1 MEHLLWCN
9 HKTPTGARRKWVIWS
24 RAGFETSPLRPNTPA
39 TRASKILAA
48 KLTSGAAQS
57 DDRSMKVTRNIPE
70 QLIIADTPWLIGI
83 MLILFILAFVG
94 AGLII
99 VISGEW
105 TGFLFGLAGGGMG
118 GAAFALFVRR
128 TQAIFHRGTGQ
139 VTIRTRS
146 VFGFSEET
154 HPLSEVERAE
164 VESSRNSDGQFT
176 HRPVLIMLGE
186 ARVPVMD
193 VYSSG
198 GGATR
203 LVAAIND
210 WLGEGRTGTAAAE

>member
-1 MEHLLWCN
+1 MSEL
-9 HKTPTGARRKWVIWS
+9 P
-24 RAGFETSPLRPNTPA
+24 F
-39 TRASKILAA
+39 
-48 KLTSGAAQS
+48 
-57 DDRSMKVTRNIPE
+57 DDRDVEIERYEFREPRRYSFA
-70 QLIIADTPWLIGI
+70 ADRRE
-83 MLILFILAFVG
+83 FVQAVG

-105 TGFLFGLAGGGMG
+105 TGLLFGLAGGGMG

-146 VFGFSEET
+146 VFGFSENT